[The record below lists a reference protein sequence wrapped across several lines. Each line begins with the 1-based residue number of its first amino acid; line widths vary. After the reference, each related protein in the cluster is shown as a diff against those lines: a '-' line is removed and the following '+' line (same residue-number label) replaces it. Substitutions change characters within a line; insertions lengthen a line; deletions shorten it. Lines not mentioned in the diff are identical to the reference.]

1 MQDVPAT
8 SAEQPVT
15 RVVLRSAQDVT
26 DLINS
31 GRLQKGK
38 AFAITLIA
46 LGGIFLDAYDFTSL
60 AFGMPYIAKDMNL
73 TPGMLAMVSA
83 SIMVG
88 ALVGSVFGGYFVDK
102 LGRFKVF
109 MADMV
114 FFVVAAIA
122 CALAPDVW
130 TLTIARF
137 IMGVG
142 IGVDFPVAFSFLAEY
157 ASRKKKG
164 GTVSLWQ
171 PMWYIA
177 VASTFALLI
186 PVYFLFQAMDWSE
199 NHMWRIVV
207 GFGAVPA
214 LVIMIFR
221 QKYMAESP
229 SWAAQNLGLHEAA
242 KILKKT
248 YGVHAEVAPDAVDP
262 RAERKQF
269 QMTLTQAW
277 AKLLSKKYRARTVL
291 SGVINMGQA
300 MQYYAVGFFVG
311 QIVLAILHTQN
322 VMTHIISSLILN
334 VCFGVTGG
342 FLGAKLSGKI
352 GPRKLA
358 LYGFCGTFACMIIA
372 GNMSNVDGA
381 WSFVGALIVGLL
393 IFCHA
398 AGPGAQGM
406 TMATMSYPTSLRGAG
421 TGFTQ
426 IGVRLGAIAGL
437 VFWPLATAAFG
448 LKALLILAF
457 VPAIAIVVILV
468 NKWDP
473 HGRDIDAEDY
483 ESDEAPALAH
493 SK

>member
-1 MQDVPAT
+1 
-8 SAEQPVT
+8 
-15 RVVLRSAQDVT
+15 VLRSAQDVT
-26 DLINS
+26 ALINS
-31 GRLQKGK
+31 GKLKTGK
-38 AFAITLIA
+38 AFAITMIA

-60 AFGMPYIAKDMNL
+60 AFGMPYIAKDFDL
-73 TPGMLAMVSA
+73 SPGMLAVVSA

-114 FFVVAAIA
+114 FFVVAALA

-130 TLTIARF
+130 TLVIARF
-137 IMGVG
+137 IMGLG

-177 VASTFALLI
+177 VATTFALLI
-186 PVYFLFQAMDWSE
+186 PVYFLFQNMNWGE
-199 NHMWRIVV
+199 NHMWRVVV

-214 LVIMIFR
+214 ILIMIFR

-229 SWAAQNLGLHEAA
+229 SWAAQNLGLDEAA

-248 YGVHAEVAPDAVDP
+248 YGIEAEVAPDAVDA
-262 RAERKQF
+262 RNERKKY
-269 QMTLTQAW
+269 QMTLTEAW
-277 AKLLSKKYRARTVL
+277 GKLVSRKYRARTVL
-291 SGVINMGQA
+291 SGVINAGQA
-300 MQYYAVGFFVG
+300 MEYYAVGFFVG
-311 QIVLAILHTQN
+311 QIVLAILDTQN
-322 VMTHIISSLILN
+322 VMTNIVSSLAANL
-334 VCFGVTGG
+334 VFGVTGG
-342 FLGAKLSGKI
+342 FLGAKLSGRI

-358 LYGFCGTFACMIIA
+358 LYGFCGTFICMVI
-372 GNMSNVDGA
+372 GGSLSNVEGV
-381 WSFVGALIVGLL
+381 WSIVGAVVIGLL

-426 IGVRLGAIAGL
+426 IGIRLGAIAGL
-437 VFWPLATAAFG
+437 VFWPLATAAWG
-448 LKALLILAF
+448 IQALLVLAI

-473 HGRDIDAEDY
+473 HGVDVDAEDY
-483 ESDEAPALAH
+483 EHVPESLVQRTN
-493 SK
+493 

>member
-1 MQDVPAT
+1 MSAVPNAAAP
-8 SAEQPVT
+8 SGG
-15 RVVLRSAQDVT
+15 RIVLRSAQDVT

-31 GRLQKGK
+31 GALKTGK
-38 AFAITLIA
+38 SFAITLIA
-46 LGGIFLDAYDFTSL
+46 LGGIFLDAYDFTSV
-60 AFGMPYIAKDMNL
+60 AFGLPYISKDFHL
-73 TPGMLAMVSA
+73 SPEMLSVVSA

-122 CALAPDVW
+122 CAVAPDVW
-130 TLTIARF
+130 TLIIARF

-171 PMWYIA
+171 PMWYAA

-186 PVYFLFQAMDWSE
+186 PVYFLFQNLHWPE
-199 NHMWRIVV
+199 NQMWRIVV

-214 LVIMIFR
+214 ILIMIFR

-229 SWAAQNLGLHEAA
+229 SWAAQNLGLHE
-242 KILKKT
+242 
-248 YGVHAEVAPDAVDP
+248 VAEDAIDP

-277 AKLLSKKYRARTVL
+277 GKLVGKKYRGRTGL
-291 SGVINMGQA
+291 ALVINASQSME
-300 MQYYAVGFFVG
+300 YYAVGFFVG
-311 QIVLAILHTQN
+311 QIVLAMLHTQN
-322 VMTHIISSLILN
+322 VMTNIVSSLILN
-334 VCFGVTGG
+334 LAFGVTGG
-342 FLGAKLSGKI
+342 FIGARFSGKI
-352 GPRKLA
+352 GPRKLS
-358 LYGFCGTFACMIIA
+358 LLGFCGTFTCMVIA
-372 GNMSNVDGA
+372 GSLSNVEGA
-381 WSFVGALIVGLL
+381 WSFIGALVIGLL

-426 IGVRLGAIAGL
+426 IGIRLGAIAGL
-437 VFWPLATAAFG
+437 VFWPLATAAWG
-448 LKALLILAF
+448 TRALLVLAV
-457 VPAIAIVVILV
+457 VPAIAIVVILL

-473 HGRDIDAEDY
+473 LGRDIDAEDY
-483 ESDEAPALAH
+483 EDETAPVLAGDR
-493 SK
+493 